1 MRKIILFFI
10 TMLMVINIQANNR
23 SSIIYSGKSNDNSI
37 ALTFDDGPDPVNT
50 IKVLDTLKK
59 YDIKATFFLVGQNV
73 KRYPNIVKRI
83 YDEGHTIGNHSYTHG
98 RFYKGDK
105 EIISKEIIQTQN
117 VIEEVIGLKP
127 VFFRPPYGAV
137 SKNLIDV
144 CKENNLE
151 VVNWNVDTE
160 DWKKTIKA
168 SDLINQI
175 KNINKSNRIILMHT
189 MAHLNKTSEALEPII
204 ISLVQR
210 GFKLK
215 TLNEILEIEP
225 YQSN

>member
-105 EIISKEIIQTQN
+105 GIISKEIIQTQN